1 MIIKPYRKIFAAVFV
16 LSFLLFFP
24 IGACVDNAYADQNYG
39 LNQPH
44 KNILVLNSY
53 NQGLAWTLDQD
64 LGIIETIKKSY
75 SNSSIFVED
84 MDWKNY
90 PTGTNLEYLKE
101 YYKYK
106 YQNKKIDAIITTDD
120 IALTFALSNRKEIFS
135 NAPLVFSGVN
145 KEGLFQ
151 INRRYNNFTGV
162 VEVIDPVETVKIAMK
177 INPSLKNIYVLFDN
191 SESGR
196 STGKIVLD
204 KIKEMDLGLN
214 TITLNKLSFGELI
227 QKVKAIGD
235 DSIILITTYYSDGDG
250 HIIEFDSASREVSTN
265 SKVPVYHLYDFGMN
279 NGALGGDLLSGSLNG
294 AKAAKLASRILN
306 GEVADNIPIDFS
318 KTTKKV
324 FDYNQLKKF
333 NIPLDK
339 LPKGSVILNKPFSFF
354 ETYKTLVI
362 AVVLAFIVLVIYIV
376 ILSVHIKKIRKM
388 KKELANQNEELTQI
402 YEELVA
408 SDEEI
413 KVQLDQVN
421 TVKKSLEISE
431 EKYTY
436 LALHDVLTGLPNRR
450 SLYEDSKELIN
461 SQDDLL
467 TAILFIDMDN
477 FKFINDS
484 LGHDFGDKLIG
495 KVSERLLQC
504 LDNNSKLYRLGG
516 DEFIIL
522 LQGIRD
528 KAEVEKITESIIR
541 CSKKEVP
548 IQNSS
553 LHVSFSIGIALFPE
567 HGENIEDLIKSADI
581 AMYKAKEEGR
591 NRYVVYDKCMNKV
604 FTERMIIE
612 RHLHTAMENGEFE
625 VYYQPQLNIK
635 TNRIAGFEALLRWKS
650 PELGDVSPIKFIKI
664 AEETH
669 IIIPLGE
676 WVLFQACDFI
686 TQMKNL
692 GYNDLTVSVNI
703 SILQLLQAD
712 FAERVSN
719 ILDHFELEHSRLELE
734 ITESVLIESFDLV
747 NNRLK
752 LLSEKGIGIALDDF
766 GKGYSSLSYLRQL
779 PITTLKI
786 DKCFIDDVTKK
797 NETEILTQHIINMG
811 RSLGISVVAEGVE
824 KQEQMDFLM
833 KYECDKI
840 QGYLF
845 SKPIPQRK
853 MVEILVAHF
862 SDKEADCPPL

>member
-1 MIIKPYRKIFAAVFV
+1 MIIKPYRKILAAVFI
-16 LSFLLFFP
+16 LTFLLFFP
-24 IGACVDNAYADQNYG
+24 IGACVDNAYADQNHD

-44 KNILVLNSY
+44 KNILLLNSY
-53 NQGLAWTLDQD
+53 SQGLAWTRDQD
-64 LGIIETIKKSY
+64 LGVIETIKESY

-90 PTGTNLEYLKE
+90 PQGTNLEYLKE

-106 YQNKKIDAIITTDD
+106 YQNKKIDIIITTDD

-204 KIKEMDLGLN
+204 KIKEMDLSLN
-214 TITLNKLSFGELI
+214 IITLNDLSFGELI
-227 QKVKAIGD
+227 EKVKAIGD

-265 SKVPVYHLYDFGMN
+265 SKAPVYHLYDFGMN
-279 NGALGGDLLSGSLNG
+279 NGAIGGDLLSGSLNG

-306 GEVADNIPIDFS
+306 GEAADNIPIDFS

-324 FDYNQLKKF
+324 FDYNQLNRF

-339 LPKGSVILNKPFSFF
+339 LPSGSVILNKPFSFF
-354 ETYKTLVI
+354 ETYKALVI
-362 AVVLAFIVLVIYIV
+362 AVVLAFAVLVLFIV
-376 ILSVHIKKIRKM
+376 ILLVHNEKIRKM
-388 KKELANQNEELTQI
+388 KKELADQNEELTQI

-408 SDEEI
+408 SDEEL
-413 KVQLDQVN
+413 KVQLNQVY

-450 SLYEDSKELIN
+450 SLYEDSKELLN
-461 SQDDLL
+461 SRDDLL

-484 LGHDFGDKLIG
+484 LGHDFGDKLIV
-495 KVSERLLQC
+495 KVSERLMQC
-504 LDNNSKLYRLGG
+504 IDQTSKLYRLGG

-522 LQGIRD
+522 LQGIKHKND
-528 KAEVEKITESIIR
+528 VEKITDSIIK
-541 CSKKEVP
+541 CSKKEVL

-553 LHVSFSIGIALFPE
+553 LHISFSIGLALFPE

-612 RHLHTAMENGEFE
+612 RHLHSAMENGEFE

-650 PELGDVSPIKFIKI
+650 PELGDVSPMKFIKI

-676 WVLFQACDFI
+676 WVLFQACNFI

-712 FAERVSN
+712 FADRVSN
-719 ILDHFELEHSRLELE
+719 ILDHFELEHSCLELE

-747 NNRLK
+747 NCRLK

-786 DKCFIDDVTKK
+786 DKCFIDDVSKK

-824 KQEQMDFLM
+824 KQEQMDFLI

-845 SKPIPQRK
+845 SKPIPESK
-853 MVEILVAHF
+853 MVEILIAHF
-862 SDKEADCPPL
+862 SDKEAD